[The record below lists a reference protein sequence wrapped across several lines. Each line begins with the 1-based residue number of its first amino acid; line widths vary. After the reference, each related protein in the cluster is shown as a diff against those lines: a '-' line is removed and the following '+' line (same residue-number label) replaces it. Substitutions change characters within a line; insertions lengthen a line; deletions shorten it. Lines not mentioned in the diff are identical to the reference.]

1 MPSHLPRDFRPEGLY
16 TKTLVPGLH
25 LPSDFITTIKSIDE
39 NLHFVFHH
47 HRVQYD
53 DLMNLYYGKAE
64 DPRWVIGE
72 SQGLPG
78 LETWGWIMT
87 MPDGTP
93 IPDMTWHLWQLK
105 KDWGW
110 SHVANIPEVTD
121 VTLNTIVNRLG
132 REKLFKAEFGSLAWN
147 KQLRKEEEDRVARQQ
162 DLKDQRFQ
170 DIQRENS
177 WLTRKA
183 MENLERGITRPT
195 RPEKDIIVSGAGL
208 MNRSKITRSITDKE
222 GGLITGDE

>member
-1 MPSHLPRDFRPEGLY
+1 MKSHLPKDFRPEGLY

-25 LPSDFITTIKSIDE
+25 LPAEFINTIKGIDE

-53 DLMNLYYGKAE
+53 DLMNQYYGKLE
-64 DPRWVIGE
+64 DPRWIIGE
-72 SQGLPG
+72 NQGLIG

-87 MPDGTP
+87 MPDGAP

-105 KDWGW
+105 KDYGW
-110 SHVANIPEVTD
+110 SHVANIPSTEPEY
-121 VTLNTIVNRLG
+121 LNTIINRLG
-132 REKLFKAEFGSLAWN
+132 KEKLFKAKHGSLAWN
-147 KQLRKEEEDRVARQQ
+147 QHIRKEKEDLDAREV

-177 WLTRKA
+177 ALTRKA
-183 MENLERGITRPT
+183 MENLAMGITRPT
-195 RPEKDIIVSGAGL
+195 NPTRDVIASYKGQT
-208 MNRSKITRSITDKE
+208 NFTKITRPITDAE
-222 GGLITGDE
+222 GGLITGD